1 MIAKDYQDR
10 IDKLKHELAESR
22 QEIQCLHGML
32 ASQQKE
38 LNDLTEKYTALCL
51 ARPDRKRLL
60 KRHLEIIRQDKVI
73 TELDKKL
80 HAGGR
85 AALSQEEQ
93 EKIRELRLAHHTIR
107 EIAKELHHS
116 TRTIQKYAVAV
127 DDEHTKESNKEKERN
142 EIRKSICPLLLA
154 HVASGGLP
162 PITKFSCPVQEEWG
176 IYSFFDIPSHDEPH
190 E

>member
-1 MIAKDYQDR
+1 MIAKDYQDK
-10 IDKLKHELAESR
+10 IDKLQHELAESR
-22 QEIQCLHGML
+22 QEIQCLNRML
-32 ASQQKE
+32 DFQQKE
-38 LNDLTEKYTALCL
+38 LDDLKGKYIVLEG
-51 ARPDRKRLL
+51 ARPDSKRLL
-60 KRHLEIIRQDKVI
+60 KRQLEIMRQDKVI